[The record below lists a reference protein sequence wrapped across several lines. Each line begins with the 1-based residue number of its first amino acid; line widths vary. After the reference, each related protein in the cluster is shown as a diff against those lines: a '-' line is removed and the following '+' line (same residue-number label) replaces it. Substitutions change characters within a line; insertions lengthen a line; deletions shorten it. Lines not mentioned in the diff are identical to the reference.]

1 MNWLTDVIL
10 NDSVAHAILVYSVA
24 IATGVALGKIKI
36 FNINLGIT
44 FVLFAGIAAGH
55 FGFSTNHEVIDFI
68 RDFGLILF
76 VFSIGIQVGPAFF
89 SSLRKS
95 GLKMNMLAMVIVITG
110 ALITVLIHFLSGV
123 PMSLMAGI
131 MSGAVTNTPGL
142 GAAQQTINEIMQGI
156 NPEEI
161 PDPSLGYAVA
171 YPFGVVGVILSMIF
185 IRKIFR
191 INIDKEIKNTSERLH
206 PADEIPEKVTIKVR
220 SDKVA
225 GKRIGEIVKNG
236 PGKMVISRLFHKGEL
251 SLPGPDTV
259 IEENDIILVVSEKKS
274 IPAIVSYIG
283 EESDLDLSSRS
294 GKLVSHRI
302 VVTNPYIAGKNLGS
316 LKLRSRYNINITR
329 IERSG
334 IELVASSGLIL
345 QMGDRMTVVGDESS
359 IENVARET
367 GNSLR
372 RLYEPNLVPIFAGII
387 IGILVGSIPF
397 KIPGVSNP
405 IKLGLAGGSLIVA
418 ILLSKFGHR
427 FSIVL
432 YTTTS
437 ANLMLRE
444 TGIVLFLASV
454 GLKAGEKFIMSLG
467 SGDGFVW
474 MGYGAVITVLPVI
487 AAGIF
492 AIKWLKYSYFEVC
505 GLFAGSMTDPPA
517 LAYANKLAQS
527 EAPAVAYA
535 TVYPLVMFLRI
546 FIAQLLILLFV

>member
-1 MNWLTDVIL
+1 MNWLTDIIV
-10 NDSVAHAILVYSVA
+10 NDSVAHAILVYSVV
-24 IATGVALGKIKI
+24 IATGVALGKIRM
-36 FNINLGIT
+36 FNVSLGIT

-55 FGFSTNHEVIDFI
+55 IGFSTNHEIIEFV

-76 VFSIGIQVGPAFF
+76 VFSIGLQVGPAFF

-95 GLKMNMLAMVIVITG
+95 GLKMNLLAMSIVFTG
-110 ALITVLIHFLSGV
+110 ALITVMIHFLSDI

-142 GAAQQTINEIMQGI
+142 GAAQQTINEIMPGI
-156 NPEEI
+156 DPGKI

-185 IRKIFR
+185 IRYIFR
-191 INIDKEIKNTSERLH
+191 INIVDEIKITSERLH
-206 PADEIPEKVTIKVR
+206 PADEIPEKVTIQVK
-220 SDKVA
+220 SDKIA
-225 GKRIGEIVKNG
+225 GKRVDEIVKNG
-236 PGKMVISRLFHKGEL
+236 PGKMVISRLLHKGEL

-259 IEENDIILVVSEKKS
+259 IEENDVILVVAEKKNIPS
-274 IPAIVSYIG
+274 IICYIG
-283 EESDLDLSSRS
+283 TESDLDLSSRT
-294 GKLVSHRI
+294 GKLVSRRI
-302 VVTNPYIAGKNLGS
+302 VVTNPHVAGKSLGS
-316 LKLRSRYNINITR
+316 LRLRSRYHINITR

-359 IENVARET
+359 IENVAREV

-372 RLYEPNLVPIFAGII
+372 RLYEPNLVSIFAGII
-387 IGILVGSIPF
+387 LGILVGSIPF

-405 IKLGLAGGSLIVA
+405 LKLGLAGGSLIVA
-418 ILLSKFGHR
+418 MLLSKFGHI
-427 FSIVL
+427 FSIVP

-444 TGIVLFLASV
+444 TGIVLFLSSV
-454 GLKAGEKFIMSLG
+454 GLKAGEKFIASL
-467 SGDGFVW
+467 SSSEGFVW
-474 MGYGAVITVLPVI
+474 MGYGAIITVLPI
-487 AAGIF
+487 ILTGIF
-492 AIKWLKYSYFEVC
+492 AIKWLKYNYFEVC
-505 GLFAGSMTDPPA
+505 GLLAGSMTDPPA

-527 EAPAVAYA
+527 ETPAVAYA